1 MIGSA
6 RTATA
11 VIVGGG
17 QSGLAMSRCFAQR
30 SIDHVVLE
38 RGSVAHSW
46 KTERWDSL
54 KLLTPNWQTRLPGLE
69 YDGDDPDGFMDVAG
83 LIGFIERYAETVD
96 APLHTDTTVTSV
108 RAVEPGYVV
117 ETDRGPWRCRAV
129 VLAGGAC
136 NVASVP
142 EYAEAVPATID
153 TLTADAYRNPAQLAE
168 GGVLVIGASATGLQL
183 AEEIHGSARPVTL
196 SVGEHVR
203 MPRTYR
209 GKDIFG
215 WMDVTGLLDER
226 FDEVDDVV
234 RARNVPSPQLV
245 GTDEHRNLDLNALS
259 GGGIEIRGRLGTIRD
274 GIAIFS
280 GGLRNQCT
288 LADLK
293 MNRLL
298 GGIDEWILENG
309 YDEPRPPERGRPTE
323 VGEVPLT
330 LDLASG
336 EIATVVWA
344 TGFRPDYSWLHVPV
358 LDHKGRV
365 LHDGGVVVGS
375 PGIYLIGTTFLRRRK
390 SSFIHG
396 AGDDAEDLSDHLVEY
411 LANAG

>member
-11 VIVGGG
+11 VVVGGG
-17 QSGLAMSRCFAQR
+17 QSGLAMSRCLAHR

-54 KLLTPNWQTRLPGLE
+54 KLLTPNWQTRLPGLA

-108 RAVEPGYVV
+108 RAAQPGYVV

-168 GGVLVIGASATGLQL
+168 GGVLVVGASATGLQL

-298 GGIDEWILENG
+298 GTIDEWIVENG
-309 YDEPRPPERGRPTE
+309 YDERRPPERGHPTE

-336 EIATVVWA
+336 EIATIVWA

-365 LHDGGVVVGS
+365 RHDGGVVGGS
-375 PGIYLIGTTFLRRRK
+375 PGMYLIGTTFLRRRK

-396 AGDDAEDLSDHLVEY
+396 AGDDAEDLSNHLVEF
-411 LANAG
+411 LANAS